1 MIVLFPLTNLIFII
15 FSMAIFA
22 VALNF
27 STHSYYTSALPMG
40 ANYAIFVIS
49 IFVFIIGIIGY

>member
-1 MIVLFPLTNLIFII
+1 
-15 FSMAIFA
+15 MAIFV

-27 STHSYYTSALPMG
+27 TTHSYYTSALPMG

-49 IFVFIIGIIGY
+49 IFVFIIGIIGYMSGTTGKVGFL